1 MSRKEES
8 LLDLSEDDATKTK
21 TKSKE
26 EEEWDTFFGDA
37 KDENNGAGEN
47 DDDGDDD
54 DDDDES
60 SSGSDDDED
69 DSSDEYDEEVVE
81 LSDQE
86 EEDGAIGGRLRGI
99 FRKKKKKKEAEA
111 KLSDIMHGP
120 RAKFF
125 TPPAHK
131 GHGEEEEWTLGYI
144 RRYVGEKVTAWHFHK
159 QNGDF
164 LMAASM
170 NSDAV
175 GLCVF
180 STINN
185 TFRLGDLNSIPRKAS
200 STVYLG
206 CMFCENL
213 GRNFTIFDYR
223 VANPKD
229 KKHKSIHIFDVAHFR
244 YKTNIM
250 ARVPNVMKVV
260 LERHTQADAVKARWK
275 SLSDRLDELKIAK
288 VTKEDK
294 EKEKKEDKEAVAY
307 GAVGVREEG
316 ELMKFQT
323 KQPVWNEELQAWTL
337 NFDGRVKMASKK
349 NFLLEVEDD
358 SFHLAQEFGEGTE
371 QLRFGKVRKNVY
383 SLDYK
388 YPFVPIVAL
397 GAAVSTFAK
406 KMVVT

>member
-1 MSRKEES
+1 MDD
-8 LLDLSEDDATKTK
+8 LLDLRDEDAPISDNKDEWDSVFGATSDKSKNIVSKGRDKFGDAG
-21 TKSKE
+21 KE
-26 EEEWDTFFGDA
+26 EEEEESGS
-37 KDENNGAGEN
+37 EE
-47 DDDGDDD
+47 
-54 DDDDES
+54 ES
-60 SSGSDDDED
+60 SEDEYEEEIIEVSDHED
-69 DSSDEYDEEVVE
+69 DSR
-81 LSDQE
+81 E
-86 EEDGAIGGRLRGI
+86 EEGGTVSGRIRGI
-99 FRKKKKKKEAEA
+99 FRKKKKDKKEDVEVKFA
-111 KLSDIMHGP
+111 DIMHGP

-125 TPPAHK
+125 RPPVHK

-144 RRYVGEKVTAWHFHK
+144 RRYVGEKVTAWHYYK

-170 NSDAV
+170 TADEV

-185 TFRLGDLNSIPRKAS
+185 TFRLSDLNSIPRKATS
-200 STVYLG
+200 PVYLG
-206 CMFCENL
+206 CMHSTNL
-213 GRNFTIFDYR
+213 GRNFTVYDYR
-223 VANPKD
+223 VSNPRD
-229 KKHKSIHIFDVAHFR
+229 KKHMKNRIFDVVHLRFN
-244 YKTNIM
+244 TNIM

-275 SLSDRLDELKIAK
+275 LLSDRLDELTVTQ

-294 EKEKKEDKEAVAY
+294 KKEKEEDKDAVAY

-316 ELMKFQT
+316 ELMTFQT
-323 KQPVWNEELQAWTL
+323 KQPVWSEELQAWTL

-349 NFLLEVEDD
+349 NFLLEVEDK
-358 SFHLAQEFGEGTE
+358 FHLVNEFGEGTE

-388 YPFVPIVAL
+388 YPFSPISAL
-397 GAAVSTFAK
+397 GIAMTTFAK